1 VENGFNGFP
10 PGAVTFLEGLRE
22 HNEKPWFEAHR
33 QQYEDDLLE
42 PGRVFAE
49 AMAARLDG
57 LMPPE
62 SHPVRGSLF
71 RIYRDV
77 RFSKDKTPYKTHLGI
92 AFGPEGRSKESAGFY
107 FQIDPV
113 HLFLGAGMHA
123 FPKEVLAAFRDA
135 AVDPVEGP
143 RLREAIEAVTASGPY
158 EVWGQSY
165 KKVPR
170 GYDPAHENADLLL
183 YGGLFAGLTTPL
195 PPELSSAGLLDFCEA
210 HYRAVLPVQ
219 SWVEGLLL
227 KVGAA

>member
-1 VENGFNGFP
+1 MENGFSGFP
-10 PGAVTFLEGLRE
+10 PGAATFLEELRK

-33 QQYEDDLLE
+33 SQYEEDLIE
-42 PGRVFAE
+42 PARAFAE

-57 LMPPE
+57 LVAADGRPM
-62 SHPVRGSLF
+62 RGSLF

-92 AFGPEGRSKESAGFY
+92 AFVPEGRPKESPGFY
-107 FQIDPV
+107 FQLEPAQ
-113 HLFLGAGMHA
+113 LFLGAGMHA

-135 AVDPVEGP
+135 AVDSVEGP
-143 RLREAIEAVTASGPY
+143 RLREAIDAVTASGPY

-170 GYDPAHENADLLL
+170 GYDPAHQNADLLL
-183 YGGLFAGLTTPL
+183 YGGLFAGLAAPL
-195 PPELSSAGLLDFCEA
+195 PPELSSAALLDFCEA

-219 SWVEGLLL
+219 SWAERLVR